1 MSTTTD
7 ISTLV
12 INYLS
17 EEQYNTA
24 LNAGTL
30 SANELYFTPGAN
42 LATVATT
49 GSYNDLIDKPTIGSK
64 ISTTATLAAAN
75 WSDNSQTIT
84 VNGVTST
91 NDIIISPSA
100 TSEEAYSNAGVKGT
114 AQGTNSLTFECD
126 STPEVDLGVDLLIF
140 T

>member
-30 SANELYFTPGAN
+30 SANELYFTPGAS

-49 GSYNDLIDKPTIGSK
+49 GSYNDLIDKPTK
-64 ISTTATLAAAN
+64 ISTTAILAAAN

-84 VNGVTST
+84 VNGATST
-91 NDIIISPSA
+91 NDIIVSPSA
-100 TSEEAYSNAGVKGT
+100 ASEEAYTNAGVKGT
-114 AQGTNSLTFECD
+114 AQGTNSLTFSCEE
-126 STPEVDLGVDLLIF
+126 TPEVDLSIDLLIF

>member
-30 SANELYFTPGAN
+30 SANELYFTPGAS

-49 GSYNDLIDKPTIGSK
+49 GSYNDLIDKPTK

-75 WSDNSQTIT
+75 WNDNSQTIT

-100 TSEEAYSNAGVKGT
+100 ASEEAYSNAGVKGT
-114 AQGTNSLTFECD
+114 AQGTNSLTFLCEE
-126 STPEVDLGVDLLIF
+126 TPEVDLSVDLLIF